1 MSNRPFRF
9 SVQDQTTD
17 LKDWQDLARKVEDL
31 GFSALV
37 MQDHFGAQFAP
48 LPALVAAGAVT
59 SRLRLGTLVLDNDFR
74 HPAAVAKEAA
84 TVDVLTGGRLEL
96 GLGAGWMATD
106 YSKTGIAYGE
116 PADRFGRLRETVH
129 IVKAFFTEAETV
141 TFKGKHYQ
149 VEGLDASPKTVQTP
163 PPILIGGRQKQMLQ
177 FAAREANI
185 VSISMLDRLAG
196 VQNPPTY
203 AEKVAWIK
211 EAAGP
216 RYGEIELH
224 VNASNIAVTD
234 DAQGAL
240 AAIAERAKITVEDAL
255 NTPQTHVGSVDAIV
269 ERLLMWRE
277 TCDVSYFNLQRRFMD
292 QFAPVV
298 AKLAGK

>member
-1 MSNRPFRF
+1 MSKRPFRF
-9 SVQDQTTD
+9 SVQDQTTT
-17 LKDWQDLARKVEDL
+17 LQDWQELARKVEDL

-48 LPALVAAGAVT
+48 LPALVSAAAVT

-74 HPAAVAKEAA
+74 HPAALAKEAA

-96 GLGAGWMATD
+96 GLGAGWMAGD
-106 YSKTGIAYGE
+106 YSKTGITYGE
-116 PADRFGRLRETVH
+116 PAERFGRLRETTH
-129 IVKAFFTEAETV
+129 IVKAFFSEAETV
-141 TFKGKHYQ
+141 TFKGKYFQ
-149 VEGLDASPKTVQTP
+149 ISLLDASPKTTQTP

-185 VSISMLDRLAG
+185 VSISMLDRFAG

-203 AEKVAWIK
+203 AQKVSWIK

-216 RYGEIELH
+216 RYGQLELH
-224 VNASNIAVTD
+224 VNASNVAVTD
-234 DAQGAL
+234 DAQGAM
-240 AAIAERAKITVEDAL
+240 AALAERTKLSHEDLL
-255 NTPQTHVGSVDAIV
+255 NTPQTLVGSVDAIV

-277 TCDVSYFNLQRRFMD
+277 T
-292 QFAPVV
+292 
-298 AKLAGK
+298 

>member
-17 LKDWQDLARKVEDL
+17 LKDWQELARKVEDL
-31 GFSALV
+31 GFAALM

-74 HPAAVAKEAA
+74 HPAALAKEAA

-96 GLGAGWMATD
+96 GLGAGWMASD
-106 YSKTGIAYGE
+106 YSKTGITYGE
-116 PADRFGRLRETVH
+116 PAERFGRLRETTH
-129 IVKAFFTEAETV
+129 IVKAFFSEAETV
-141 TFKGKHYQ
+141 TFKGKYYQ
-149 VEGLDASPKTVQTP
+149 VDGLDASPKTVQTP

-203 AEKVAWIK
+203 AEKVSWIK

-216 RYGEIELH
+216 RYGELELH
-224 VNASNIAVTD
+224 VNASNVAVTD
-234 DAQGAL
+234 DAQGAM
-240 AAIAERAKITVEDAL
+240 AALAERTKLSHDDLL
-255 NTPQTHVGSVDAIV
+255 NTPQTLVGSVDAIV

-298 AKLAGK
+298 AKLAGT